1 MFEIA
6 WSELFLVLIVAIIVV
21 GPKELPG
28 MLRTFGRMMGKL
40 RRAADD
46 FRRQFDESVREA
58 GGEDLQRELAELRRN
73 NPLNEIRNTIEE
85 AARQAEAPSPPRLPA
100 TEAST
105 AAMAEASGAADPAP
119 ALPQGAP
126 RADETAPQVSE
137 SPPAPASEPAPP
149 SAPEPALSPKEASA
163 PTPGHE
169 PLINGQ
175 HRPLS

>member
-6 WSELFLVLIVAIIVV
+6 WSELLLVLVVAIIFV

-46 FRRQFDESVREA
+46 FRQQFDESVREA

-73 NPLNEIRNTIEE
+73 NPLNEIRNTIED
-85 AARQAEAPSPPRLPA
+85 AARQVEAEPKPRLPA
-100 TEAST
+100 PEPSIDNPAEQPAVHETMTPPDT
-105 AAMAEASGAADPAP
+105 AA
-119 ALPQGAP
+119 
-126 RADETAPQVSE
+126 
-137 SPPAPASEPAPP
+137 PPAASPAQTDAAPP
-149 SAPEPALSPKEASA
+149 SPEPAAPAKEAGA
-163 PTPGHE
+163 PSPGHE
-169 PLINGQ
+169 PRVNGQ

>member
-6 WSELFLVLIVAIIVV
+6 WSELLLVLVVAIIFV

-46 FRRQFDESVREA
+46 FRRQFDESVRDA

-85 AARQAEAPSPPRLPA
+85 AARQAETRPKPLPAPEPSIDNPAEPPVIHETHTPQETAPPSPPNPA
-100 TEAST
+100 QGD
-105 AAMAEASGAADPAP
+105 AA
-119 ALPQGAP
+119 
-126 RADETAPQVSE
+126 
-137 SPPAPASEPAPP
+137 PPAS
-149 SAPEPALSPKEASA
+149 PEPASPAKEAS
-163 PTPGHE
+163 PSPGHE
-169 PLINGQ
+169 PLVNGQ

>member
-6 WSELFLVLIVAIIVV
+6 WSELLLVLVVAIIFV

-46 FRRQFDESVREA
+46 FRQQFDESVREA

-85 AARQAEAPSPPRLPA
+85 AARQAETPSPPRLPA
-100 TEAST
+100 PEPPADS
-105 AAMAEASGAADPAP
+105 AAVTH
-119 ALPQGAP
+119 
-126 RADETAPQVSE
+126 ETATPQHADAVPGE
-137 SPPAPASEPAPP
+137 AAPP
-149 SAPEPALSPKEASA
+149 SPEPAAPAKEASA

-169 PLINGQ
+169 PHVNGQ